1 MFYLDHKA
9 KLLLAFLYFRKT
21 VSSTSKFWHEC
32 KGSFKSK
39 DEALVLR
46 LQVEYDHF
54 ILRSVVTI
62 LSSQRFGVW
71 KFVSAIPFNGVSESM
86 MWHIVWVFYNNGRD
100 ETDELGGLC
109 PYFSDLYWKSKFN
122 EPPMKYIF
130 QEKLPSLNS
139 SEAECLLQSLG
150 NMIIS
155 RDSTEAE
162 FVNKIATEIFEISF
176 LVKEGNEEIIPT
188 ANSVLSESTKKH
200 PFIISALIR
209 KIKETETNNE
219 VGECLGI
226 QRCF

>member
-1 MFYLDHKA
+1 M
-9 KLLLAFLYFRKT
+9 
-21 VSSTSKFWHEC
+21 SKFWQAY

-39 DEALVLR
+39 DDALVLR

-71 KFVSAIPFNGVSESM
+71 KFVSAIPFNGVTESM

-100 ETDELGGLC
+100 EIDELGGLC

-122 EPPMKYIF
+122 EPAMKF
-130 QEKLPSLNS
+130 LFREKLPSLS
-139 SEAECLLQSLG
+139 SLEAECLLRSLG

-155 RDSTEAE
+155 RNSSEIE
-162 FVNKIATEIFEISF
+162 FINTIAVEIFEITF
-176 LVKEGNEEIIPT
+176 LTQETNEEIIP
-188 ANSVLSESTKKH
+188 ASNKVLSKSIKKH

-209 KIKETETNNE
+209 KIKEVTPASE
-219 VGECLGI
+219 VIIFNLCSS
-226 QRCF
+226 QFCC